1 MTVSICR
8 AAVSAANF
16 AFDRLYDYRIP
27 EEWQDLLQ
35 PGMRIL
41 VPFGHGDRLVEAF
54 TVQITTVSDMDKLK
68 DIRQVLDSEP
78 VLDDHLI
85 HLAAW
90 MCSSLYCTFFDCAK
104 VMLPSGL
111 WFRHEEWY
119 ELDDSVDQ
127 EQCRELAE
135 DEPILALFSEKKRKL
150 SLKKIQESIPDATL
164 TPRLNSLCKSGILRF
179 SSSFSRKIG
188 DKRIKMLALNL
199 PEDQAARRAESGRSP
214 VRLDVVSCLA
224 EDESCSRQEL
234 MYQTG
239 ASAAVI
245 NTMIR
250 QGILRQWEEEAFRM
264 PDFSACEQQ
273 PMAPL
278 TPAQENAYQ
287 QIAPLLDSEKPEAA
301 LLYGVTGS
309 GKTQVYLHLI
319 EKALQQKK
327 GAIVLV
333 PEIGLTPQMIR
344 RFVCCFGDSRVAV
357 LHSALSVGERYDS
370 WRRIHSGAA
379 QVVIGT
385 RSAVF
390 APVQNLGLLIID
402 EEQDDAYKSEHSPC
416 YHAREIAKYRT
427 MQEKALLV
435 FGSATPAVETFY
447 GAKQNRYPMA
457 VLRERYAGTQLPLVT
472 IADMRSAVRQGS
484 FGSIGP
490 VLREAVADTL
500 QKGQQAILFLN
511 RRGAARQVTC
521 TACGWMPECPS
532 CSVSMTYHSAN
543 NRLMCHYC
551 GHSAPLPNSCP
562 NCGSTHLKTEGAGTQ
577 RVECELQELFP
588 AARVLR
594 MDADTTRAKNSHEKL
609 LAEFAEGKADLL
621 LGTQMV
627 TKGLDFDRV
636 SLVGVIDADQMLF
649 AQDYRARERTF
660 SLLTQVVGRAGRRS
674 TQGKAIIQTYV
685 PNHDVILNAARQDYE
700 QFYEQEIELRQAL
713 QCPPAAQIVTLTAS
727 AERER
732 DVLEALVFVKQRIE
746 GLMREQF
753 SDFCYPVLGPAPA
766 VILRVMNRYRYRLTI
781 RCPDNKR
788 RRELIGGILREFA
801 AKKEFRSVVL
811 FADVNPLEG

>member
-1 MTVSICR
+1 MIVSICR

-16 AFDRLYDYRIP
+16 TFDRLYDYRIP
-27 EEWQDLLQ
+27 EELEHLVQ

-41 VPFGHGDRLVEAF
+41 VPFGRGNRSVEAF
-54 TVQITTVSDMDKLK
+54 AVQVTQTAEVEKCKEI
-68 DIRQVLDSEP
+68 QAVLDTEP
-78 VLDDHLI
+78 VLDENRI

-104 VMLPSGL
+104 AMLPSGL

-119 ELDDSVDQ
+119 ALADSVT
-127 EQCRELAE
+127 EAEREALSAE
-135 DEPILALFSEKKRKL
+135 EPILGLFSAKKRRCSRKE
-150 SLKKIQESIPDATL
+150 IQTAVPESTL
-164 TPRLNSLCKSGILRF
+164 ARRLNELCKRDILRF

-188 DKRIKMLALNL
+188 DKSVKMLALDM
-199 PEDQAARRAESGRSP
+199 PADQAARRAERGRSP
-214 VRLDVVSCLA
+214 VRLDIVGCLA
-224 EDESCSRQEL
+224 DGESYSRQEL

-239 ASAAVI
+239 ASAGVI

-264 PDFSACEQQ
+264 PDFSDCEQQ
-273 PMAPL
+273 PIEPL
-278 TPAQENAYQ
+278 TPAQEDAYR
-287 QIAPLLDSEKPEAA
+287 QIAPLLDSPQPEAA

-319 EKALQQKK
+319 ARALEQGK

-344 RFVCCFGDSRVAV
+344 RFVCCFGPSRVAV
-357 LHSALSVGERYDS
+357 LHSALSAGERYDS
-370 WRRIHSGAA
+370 WKRISSGAA
-379 QVVIGT
+379 QVVVGT

-390 APVQNLGLLIID
+390 APVPDLGLLVID
-402 EEQDDAYKSEHSPC
+402 EEQDDAYKSEQSPC
-416 YHAREIAKYRT
+416 YHAREIAKYRV

-435 FGSATPAVETFY
+435 FGSATPSVETFY
-447 GAKQNRYPMA
+447 GAREKRYPMA
-457 VLRERYAGTQLPLVT
+457 VLRERYAGTQLPQVIL
-472 IADMRSAVRQGS
+472 ADMRAAARQGS

-490 VLREAVADTL
+490 VLHDAIADTL
-500 QKGQQAILFLN
+500 KDGQQAILFLN

-521 TACGWMPECPS
+521 TACGWTPECPS
-532 CSVSMTYHSAN
+532 CSVSLTYHSAN

-551 GHSAPLPNSCP
+551 GHSAPLPRICP
-562 NCGSTHLKTEGAGTQ
+562 GCGSAHLKTEGAGTQ
-577 RVECELQELFP
+577 RVEQELQELFP
-588 AARVLR
+588 QARISR
-594 MDADTTRAKNSHEKL
+594 MDADTTRAKNAHEKL
-609 LAEFAEGKADLL
+609 LSEFAGGNADIL

-636 SLVGVIDADQMLF
+636 ALVGVIDADQMLF

-660 SLLTQVVGRAGRRS
+660 SLLTQVVGRAGRRE
-674 TQGKAIIQTYV
+674 TRGRAVIQTYV
-685 PNHDVILNAARQDYE
+685 PNHEVILNAARQDYE
-700 QFYEQEIELRQAL
+700 RFYEQEIALRQAL

-727 AERER
+727 AESER
-732 DVLEALVFVKQRIE
+732 DALEALVFVKKRIE
-746 GLMREQF
+746 GLMNDQF
-753 SDFCYPVLGPAPA
+753 ADFRYPVLGPAPA

-801 AKKEFRSVVL
+801 AKRAFRTVAL